1 MTNIIEETQ
10 NSYYEYISQISRGS
24 FNISN
29 NLRLGNITLATT
41 SIIDLVEGL
50 SWLLQVEEA
59 MKENNYVIKSA
70 TQVAAE
76 HLNEINEALSRQ
88 DYVFVADLFE
98 YEISPIFED
107 AENWKFEKINV
118 SKG

>member
-1 MTNIIEETQ
+1 MTNLIEETQ
-10 NSYYEYISQISRGS
+10 VSYYEYIKQINKGALL
-24 FNISN
+24 ISN
-29 NLRLGNITLATT
+29 KLRMGNITQATT
-41 SIIDLVEGL
+41 FIIDLVGGF
-50 SWLLQVEEA
+50 SWMLQVEKL
-59 MKENNYVIKSA
+59 MRENDYTIQSA

-107 AENWKFEKINV
+107 AESWKFEKING